1 MIDMNKFSLTK
12 HDDELLDIIKPVK
25 QYSCEHKILA
35 LWAIDCLNRVLP
47 LFEVKYPNETILK
60 TAIGTLQKW
69 INDEIKMWDA
79 RKYTYTVLALA
90 KTLEKDD
97 KPYSQIVRATS
108 HCLATCHVPTHS
120 EGTAMYVVSAIKLIN
135 KSKSDVISL
144 MEDERTWQINHLK
157 ELMKDP
163 TLKI

>member
-12 HDDELLDIIKPVK
+12 HDDELLDIIKLVK
-25 QYSCEHKILA
+25 QYSNEHKILA

-47 LFEVKYPNETILK
+47 LFEVKYPNETTLK

-90 KTLEKDD
+90 KTIEKED
-97 KPYSQIVRATS
+97 KPYSQIVRSTA

-135 KSKSDVISL
+135 KGKSDVISL
-144 MEDERTWQINHLK
+144 MEDERKWQINHLK
-157 ELMKDP
+157 ELM
-163 TLKI
+163 